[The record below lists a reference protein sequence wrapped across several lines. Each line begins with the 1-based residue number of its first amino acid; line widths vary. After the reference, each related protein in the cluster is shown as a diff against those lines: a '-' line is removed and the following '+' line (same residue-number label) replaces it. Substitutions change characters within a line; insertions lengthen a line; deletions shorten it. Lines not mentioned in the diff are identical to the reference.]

1 MRGNE
6 SYAGLRLQEQIIAVF
21 VQLHQET
28 LHVAIEVLRVE
39 TEAVCQ
45 VRVVHSAV
53 IARKGDGICFGLFR
67 VDRQRGDVGLGLR
80 RGDGG
85 DGNTALLHVLNTVQ
99 NHFEFLRVSTGRETR
114 LPLMKHTSDSLGK
127 LFLFTVTIVYLCL
140 DDR

>member
-6 SYAGLRLQEQIIAVF
+6 SYAGLRLQEQIVAVF

-39 TEAVCQ
+39 TDAVCQ

-67 VDRQRGDVGLGLR
+67 VDRQREMSGSGSGAGTEEMEIPLFSMSLIPSR
-80 RGDGG
+80 I
-85 DGNTALLHVLNTVQ
+85 TLN
-99 NHFEFLRVSTGRETR
+99 FSG
-114 LPLMKHTSDSLGK
+114 
-127 LFLFTVTIVYLCL
+127 
-140 DDR
+140 